1 MIFKPRIKI
10 KIIAKGNPASGLK
23 ISGKKNIQSK
33 INIIHPNVDK
43 QLKLYL
49 SLNLSKNIVIVYKK
63 VKGET
68 TMATTQKQFD
78 NEMKALSIGVYKG
91 NEKSI
96 PKDWIKVS
104 EYDKKSGFHGEA
116 FYKDGKVVIAMRGT
130 DEFVNDFIKEDI
142 RHLAKKKLPNQYAD
156 AQKFYEKVRKDFP
169 DQEIIF
175 TGHSLGGSLAQ
186 LMSYK
191 TGHET
196 VTFNAYGVRNI
207 LQGYVRDNL
216 ENIRNYGN
224 INDTVFNNNIDNQ
237 LGSTYVIKKNY
248 DKDSITKG
256 AEGYLG
262 GLDPYFHHK
271 AEWMGDLED
280 AVEYKPNHLEG
291 RVNMNIDFKDID
303 TNRVFK
309 NEEIG
314 QMSPDE
320 FSRLENFIN
329 QQIAEGKVMPE
340 AQAKK
345 QVQTGDL
352 IYVNSYTRS
361 DGTEVKG
368 YYRSKPSI

>member
-63 VKGET
+63 VKG
-68 TMATTQKQFD
+68 K
-78 NEMKALSIGVYKG
+78 N
-91 NEKSI
+91 
-96 PKDWIKVS
+96 
-104 EYDKKSGFHGEA
+104 
-116 FYKDGKVVIAMRGT
+116 
-130 DEFVNDFIKEDI
+130 
-142 RHLAKKKLPNQYAD
+142 
-156 AQKFYEKVRKDFP
+156 
-169 DQEIIF
+169 
-175 TGHSLGGSLAQ
+175 
-186 LMSYK
+186 
-191 TGHET
+191 
-196 VTFNAYGVRNI
+196 
-207 LQGYVRDNL
+207 
-216 ENIRNYGN
+216 NYGN
-224 INDTVFNNNIDNQ
+224 NSKAIWQWNE
-237 LGSTYVIKKNY
+237 GSI
-248 DKDSITKG
+248 
-256 AEGYLG
+256 
-262 GLDPYFHHK
+262 
-271 AEWMGDLED
+271 
-280 AVEYKPNHLEG
+280 
-291 RVNMNIDFKDID
+291 
-303 TNRVFK
+303 NRVFT

-340 AQAKK
+340 AQAKQ